1 VIALTPH
8 LRASEVGHGLAA
20 ARAAAHAVLR
30 ATLADRVPGVTLV
43 AGFEV
48 MLDDPGVELATEPVC
63 LGSSRAV
70 LVEFPR
76 GAAPVGAERELAR
89 LRASGLLPVVAHP
102 ERCADVTPAR
112 AAAWRAAGA
121 ALQGD
126 ATTLAL
132 GGGRGRRARALLA
145 AGAYDLLASDNHG
158 DERSLVT
165 ARALLAAHGAD
176 DVAALLTESNPARLL
191 ADEAPHA
198 VRPVL
203 LPDGV
208 WHEVRAWLLSR
219 IGSRDAA
226 PLGARPAR
234 PPSDPTA

>member
-1 VIALTPH
+1 
-8 LRASEVGHGLAA
+8 
-20 ARAAAHAVLR
+20 
-30 ATLADRVPGVTLV
+30 VTLV
-43 AGFEV
+43 GGFEI
-48 MLDDPGVELATEPVC
+48 MLDEPGVDLAALPVR
-63 LGSSRAV
+63 LGDSRAV

-89 LRASGLLPVVAHP
+89 LRASGLVPVVAHP
-102 ERCADVTPAR
+102 ERYADMAPAR

-158 DERSLVT
+158 DERSLAT
-165 ARALLAAHGAD
+165 ARALLVAHGAAD
-176 DVAALLTESNPARLL
+176 AAALLTEINPARLL
-191 ADEAPHA
+191 ADDAPL
-198 VRPVL
+198 PVPGVS

-208 WHEVRAWLLSR
+208 WHEVRAWLRSR

-226 PLGARPAR
+226 PVGARPPQ
-234 PPSDPTA
+234 PPSEPTP